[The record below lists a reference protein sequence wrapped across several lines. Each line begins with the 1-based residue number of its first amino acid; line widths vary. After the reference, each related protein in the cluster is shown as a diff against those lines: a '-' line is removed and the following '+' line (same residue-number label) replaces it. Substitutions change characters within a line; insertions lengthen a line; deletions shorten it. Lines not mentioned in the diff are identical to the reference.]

1 MKQMQT
7 VVTYVTILL
16 VVASLTAAEPK
27 SKSKGK
33 QFDRII
39 KVNGKDLTRKSIV
52 FDKDTPDVFYCIPS
66 KPTGEDKIIVRWV
79 NTNIG
84 DNDMHA
90 RSMKYLLIFF
100 SSRWWIFWV
109 VVNVFFK
116 WKRQV
121 KYVSF
126 IYVCGKNEENLHLNN
141 LRGLKRV
148 VNTVHIVNI
157 KCAWNFFNHSH
168 QLELIECY
176 TIWAFFD

>member
-84 DNDMHA
+84 DNNIHSCTQHEILAD
-90 RSMKYLLIFF
+90 FF
-100 SSRWWIFWV
+100 SSRCWIVWV
-109 VVNVFFK
+109 FVNVFPK
-116 WKRQV
+116 WNRQV
-121 KYVSF
+121 KNVSF
-126 IYVCGKNEENLHLNN
+126 IYVCAELGK
-141 LRGLKRV
+141 
-148 VNTVHIVNI
+148 
-157 KCAWNFFNHSH
+157 F
-168 QLELIECY
+168 
-176 TIWAFFD
+176 AFE